1 MTIYNSLK
9 VNTMN
14 DILNILKETP
24 FFKDIDSET
33 LKKLSQNCRIIRL
46 KPKEMLFHEG
56 FEGDS
61 FFLLLEGA
69 VRIFKTSPDGSETTI
84 KIVNPEEFF
93 AEVVLFDPHTY
104 PVSAVALKNSTLIKI
119 TREAF
124 SKMLE
129 SSKAREKFVAS
140 LFSKMRF
147 LSDKVHFLNSYDVED
162 RFFKFLID
170 HYGKHYRYEI
180 TIPKKEIA
188 SAIGTIPETFSRLI
202 LRLTKMGI
210 IAWKQKTLFIKEGF
224 WEDTDFFD

>member
-1 MTIYNSLK
+1 MTETYNTIKNL
-9 VNTMN
+9 
-14 DILNILKETP
+14 D
-24 FFKDIDSET
+24 FFKQIDSET
-33 LKKLSQNCRIIRL
+33 LKKLSQNCRIVRL
-46 KPKEMLFHEG
+46 ETKEMLFHEG
-56 FEGDS
+56 FKGDS
-61 FFLLLEGA
+61 FFLLLDGA

-93 AEVVLFDPHTY
+93 AEVVLFEPHTY
-104 PVSAVALKNSTLIKI
+104 PVSAVALINSTLIQI

-124 SKMLE
+124 SKMLD
-129 SSKAREKFVAS
+129 SSEARERFVAS

-180 TIPKKEIA
+180 TIPKKDIA

-202 LRLTKMGI
+202 LRLTKMEI

-224 WEDTDFFD
+224 WEDTDIFY